1 MMPTRKEIWFWS
13 WGPIGTINVTWPKT
27 LIPMALPPQLRGR
40 AQSSMMGPIIGSCVH
55 SSLLRKW
62 SEIINSASF
71 SRCFAAPS
79 YNSTPW
85 DIQPAFSRWQNKV
98 RWGRQWFLSPVLK
111 YQFLQKRTV
120 PVWVPI
126 VGIFATIPKPT
137 APASKA
143 ELPTQ
148 ALLASGVCAG
158 PGPSST
164 RAPHPNSN
172 QQIVFNILFS
182 GYLQFNIF
190 SLGSRAPVRP

>member
-79 YNSTPW
+79 YNSTPR

-111 YQFLQKRTV
+111 YQFLQKKN
-120 PVWVPI
+120 
-126 VGIFATIPKPT
+126 G
-137 APASKA
+137 S
-143 ELPTQ
+143 
-148 ALLASGVCAG
+148 
-158 PGPSST
+158 
-164 RAPHPNSN
+164 
-172 QQIVFNILFS
+172 
-182 GYLQFNIF
+182 
-190 SLGSRAPVRP
+190 SLGSYSWHFRNNPKAHRSGLQGRTSNAGLVGFRGVCGAGPKFN